1 MFYGLHREI
10 FPLGMCFVATSKP
23 GVHFAMLAGTGSTNR
38 TWNKEFLL
46 GAQIALLHGITIARR
61 ASHGMF
67 HFGQLGRLFEHINFA
82 GWNEFIPGMRVSNR

>member
-1 MFYGLHREI
+1 
-10 FPLGMCFVATSKP
+10 
-23 GVHFAMLAGTGSTNR
+23 MLAGTGSTNR

-46 GAQIALLHGITIARR
+46 GGQIALLHGITIARR

-67 HFGQLGRLFEHINFA
+67 HFGQLVRLFEHINFA